1 MRIIDAEP
9 QLVRDILD
17 EMQVVELDEKDRCNV
32 YVGRHQLM
40 GRLVVI
46 SFAEEG
52 GGGVIVE
59 ME

>member
-9 QLVRDILD
+9 QLVLDILD
-17 EMQVVELDEKDRCNV
+17 ELEIVESHEKDKYTV
-32 YVGRHQLM
+32 HVGRHQLL
-40 GRLVVI
+40 GRMVVI
-46 SFAEEG
+46 SLADEN